1 MTTLEQE
8 LGKDCFQES
17 QKLLNDEE
25 DETSTDSIVK
35 STNDLFINIMSLI
48 LKLISWPKADA
59 ERLISSGNET
69 TNVRQISSPG
79 YPEFYIPAGM
89 IL

>member
-48 LKLISWPKADA
+48 LKLIS
-59 ERLISSGNET
+59 
-69 TNVRQISSPG
+69 
-79 YPEFYIPAGM
+79 
-89 IL
+89 